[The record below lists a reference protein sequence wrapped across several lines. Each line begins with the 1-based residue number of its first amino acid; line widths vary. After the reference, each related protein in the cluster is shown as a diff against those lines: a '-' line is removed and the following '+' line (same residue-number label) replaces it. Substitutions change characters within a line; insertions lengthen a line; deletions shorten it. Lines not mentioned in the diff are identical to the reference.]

1 MDKIYIK
8 NLEIFANHGVL
19 EEEKKLGQKFIISL
33 ELNLNLRQAALHG
46 NLDETVNY
54 AKLCYEVEDEF
65 KKEKYDLIETAA
77 EKIAEFI
84 LLNYEIVHSVK
95 VLLKKPW
102 APIGKPVEYVAVEI
116 ERKRHTV
123 YIGIGSNMGD
133 KEKNLKDAIKLIN
146 SNISNKVTKESKFY
160 ATKPVGYLDQDD
172 FINCVI
178 EIKTLFQ
185 PGELMDFL
193 LDVEKQLKRERII
206 RWGPRTIDLDILLYD
221 DLISYDEHTIIPH
234 PRMAERLFVIKPLC
248 DIAPYLVHPI
258 LNKRIA
264 DIEADLSENQKLK

>member
-19 EEEKKLGQKFIISL
+19 DEEKKLGQKFIISL
-33 ELNLNLRQAALHG
+33 ELSLSLRQAAIHG
-46 NLDETVNY
+46 NLNETVNY
-54 AKLCYEVEDEF
+54 AKLCCEIETEF

-84 LLNYEIVHSVK
+84 LLNYEIVENIK

-102 APIGKPVEYVAVEI
+102 APIGKPVEYAAVEI
-116 ERKRHTV
+116 ERKRHIV

-133 KEKNLKDAIKLIN
+133 KEKNLRDAIELIN

-160 ATKPVGYLDQDD
+160 VTKPVGYLEQDD
-172 FINCVI
+172 FINCAI

-193 LDVEKQLKRERII
+193 LDVENQLKRERVI

-221 DLISYDEHTIIPH
+221 DLICSNEHTIIPH
-234 PRMAERLFVIKPLC
+234 PRMTERLFVIKPLC
-248 DIAPYLVHPI
+248 DIAPYVVHPI
-258 LNKRIA
+258 LNKRIR
-264 DIEADLSENQKLK
+264 DIEVNLSEKEEL

>member
-19 EEEKKLGQKFIISL
+19 DEEKKLGQKFIISL
-33 ELNLNLRQAALHG
+33 GLSLSLRQAAIHG
-46 NLDETVNY
+46 NLNETVNY
-54 AKLCYEVEDEF
+54 AKLCCEIENEF

-84 LLNYEIVHSVK
+84 LLNYEIVESIK

-102 APIGKPVEYVAVEI
+102 APIGKPVEYAAVEI
-116 ERKRHTV
+116 ERKRHIV

-133 KEKNLKDAIKLIN
+133 KEKNLRDAIELIN
-146 SNISNKVTKESKFY
+146 SNICNKVTKESKFY
-160 ATKPVGYLDQDD
+160 VTKPVGYLEQDD
-172 FINCVI
+172 FINCAI

-193 LDVEKQLKRERII
+193 LDVEKQLKRERVI

-221 DLISYDEHTIIPH
+221 DLICSNEHTIIPH

-248 DIAPYLVHPI
+248 DIAPYVVHPI
-258 LNKRIA
+258 LNKRIR
-264 DIEADLSENQKLK
+264 DIEVNLSEKEEL